1 MVDVIPEIVDLFGRS
16 GIQLINE
23 SVSDSKNTYPLITYR
38 ERDNSDYAVGDY
50 MGYSRI
56 SFVFN
61 FWGRDLRELTALAI
75 KADMILKSVDF
86 TRDNF
91 TEQNTGGLYRK
102 IATYSRLIK
111 EDYKEV

>member
-1 MVDVIPEIVDLFGRS
+1 MIDIVPELTAIFKRH

-23 SVSDSKNTYPLITYR
+23 SVSDSVNTYPLVTYR
-38 ERDNSDYAVGDY
+38 ESANNDYAVGDNT
-50 MGYSRI
+50 GYSRI
-56 SFVFN
+56 AVVFN
-61 FWGRDLRELTALAI
+61 FWSRSVKELSALAV

-91 TEQNTGGLYRK
+91 TEQNVGGLYRK

-111 EDYKEV
+111 ENYKED